1 MLTFKT
7 VNSLFLNSIYL
18 VFSYLEMQRRLILA
32 KVFRS
37 VWDETT
43 HKISKVAT
51 SKSFFSS
58 VYVIGLT
65 FFDDF
70 LFHVITEGQCFLYNS
85 NVVAYFE
92 ISVLKEV
99 RILFFISCRA
109 ERC

>member
-1 MLTFKT
+1 M
-7 VNSLFLNSIYL
+7 
-18 VFSYLEMQRRLILA
+18 A

-70 LFHVITEGQCFLYNS
+70 LFHVITERQCFL
-85 NVVAYFE
+85 
-92 ISVLKEV
+92 
-99 RILFFISCRA
+99 
-109 ERC
+109 